1 MSAIPEIQS
10 YRDSDTLSG
19 LLALADRKDAAEAK
33 LARQF
38 VEAVQAGDP
47 LATPEWTGMVPD
59 WEEALRQQVPLN
71 STNKPMRAYT
81 VAECLS
87 DALEMGNRGPS
98 LTGVVQVLALAMRC
112 SDPFV
117 ALAAR
122 QLVERAA
129 KEWAEQNTPEVDA

>member
-1 MSAIPEIQS
+1 MAAIPEIQS
-10 YRDSDTLSG
+10 YRESDTLSG
-19 LLALADRKDAAEAK
+19 LLALAERKDAAEAA
-33 LARQF
+33 LARDF
-38 VEAVQAGDP
+38 VQAIAAGDP
-47 LATPEWTGMVPD
+47 AASPEWAGMVPD

-98 LTGVVQVLALAMRC
+98 LTDVVKVLALAMKC

-122 QLVERAA
+122 QLVERAGA
-129 KEWAEQNTPEVDA
+129 KWAEHNVPEVQ